1 MSTPLTFTG
10 LKRLAYFAIIAIA
23 LLNHFAL
30 AGVELVIIENVQYSR
45 TLIITVTDSADT
57 PISHVKVEEMD
68 AGWKHLIRSSETN
81 TDGQF
86 RLSSTPGRKMHYLQL
101 SSYGFNPLRVR
112 IAVSPQKGKDLKL
125 EMHVAT

>member
-1 MSTPLTFTG
+1 MLPTFTA
-10 LKRLAYFAIIAIA
+10 LKHLAYFAIIAVA
-23 LLNHFAL
+23 FLNHSAV
-30 AGVELVIIENVQYSR
+30 AGVELIIIENVQYSR
-45 TLIITVTDSADT
+45 TLIVTVTDSADA

-68 AGWKHLIRSSETN
+68 AGWKHLIRSSETD
-81 TDGQF
+81 THGQF
-86 RLSSTPGRKMHYLQL
+86 TLSSTPGRKMHFLQL